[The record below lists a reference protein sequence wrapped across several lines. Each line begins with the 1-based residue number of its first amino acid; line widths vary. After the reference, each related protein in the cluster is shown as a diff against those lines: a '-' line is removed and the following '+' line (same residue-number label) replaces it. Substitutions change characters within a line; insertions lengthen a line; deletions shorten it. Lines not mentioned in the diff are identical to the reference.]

1 MQPVM
6 VRTTTRLTQGLFLR
20 HLPNLHQALYSIR
33 LSLIPNLL
41 SLISYPKSQT
51 AQTPQPELGI

>member
-33 LSLIPNLL
+33 LSLIPNL
-41 SLISYPKSQT
+41 YPKSQT